1 MHIKSIILDGFKS
14 YGKRTEIKGFD
25 QQFNA
30 ITGLNG
36 TGKSNVLDSICFV
49 LGISNLSQVR
59 ATSLQDLV
67 YKSGQAGVRQASV
80 TLIFDNLNKAQSPI
94 GFENKD
100 EICIT
105 RQVVIGGK
113 NKYLLNG
120 RVVLNNRI
128 QDLFAS
134 VKLNINNPNFLI
146 MQGRV
151 TKVLNMKP
159 LEILS
164 MIEEAVGSKMFDQ
177 KMLKSMQIFQKK
189 SEKLTEFQSHL
200 DETIK
205 PRLAKLEKD
214 KILFLEFQRISKEID
229 YLTRIHV
236 SFKYVQL
243 RKFAGQY
250 EKKIEDIQTGIA
262 KHLQGIT
269 DAEEKIKAFVEE
281 IAAIEQ
287 EISGQ
292 TKTELK
298 ELEQNLKEV
307 ETSEA
312 KIQAEKNILTNG
324 IKAETKNLKAIEKTL
339 TDDKATYEKRV
350 GGMRSEEAVYNE
362 FQGVIEEDTKAF
374 ELAQK
379 NFEAVS
385 CGLEVNDEGQASS
398 LLEQLMK
405 AKEVASEENTTLKQ
419 CEMQLKNVQKQLQAK
434 RSEKHKKDS
443 TYVKE
448 KENMDR
454 IEKEL
459 HHLQQSLSQIHYEE
473 GSLEQLEQR
482 AGVLR
487 NELQRVQ
494 YDLDNNNSYR
504 YDFQYKNPEPNFDRR
519 RVFGMV
525 CRLFRVKDPKF
536 YMALETCA
544 GGSLYSVVT
553 DTDVTGKLILE
564 RGELQKRTT
573 MIPLNKIKTYTM
585 DQRIV
590 NKAKEVG
597 GRDQVFSALSLIE
610 YEPHL
615 EPVMK
620 FIFGGTFVCTDMNVA
635 KKVTYHREVMHRSVT
650 LEGDVL
656 DPEGSLSGGAA
667 ARNASALMQVAE
679 IDKNERMFQQKKG
692 ELGQVEGQIR

>member
-14 YGKRTEIKGFD
+14 YGKRTEVKGFD
-25 QQFNA
+25 PQFNA

-214 KILFLEFQRISKEID
+214 KILFLEYQRLSKEID
-229 YLTRIHV
+229 YLSRVHV
-236 SFKYVQL
+236 SYKYVQL

-250 EKKIEDIQTGIA
+250 EKKIDDIQTGIA
-262 KHLQGIT
+262 RHVQSIT
-269 DAEEKIKAFVEE
+269 EAEDKIKAYVEE
-281 IAAIEQ
+281 IAEMEQ
-287 EISGQ
+287 QISGQ

-298 ELEQNLKEV
+298 ELEQTLKEV
-307 ETSEA
+307 EMSEA
-312 KIQAEKNILTNG
+312 KVVAEKNILANG
-324 IKAETKNLKAIEKTL
+324 IKAETKNLKAVEKTL
-339 TDDKATYEKRV
+339 NDDKATHAKRV
-350 GGMRSEEAVYNE
+350 GGMTAEEEVYNQ
-362 FQGVIEEDTKAF
+362 FQELIETDTKDF

-419 CEMQLKNVQKQLQAK
+419 CEMQLKNVTKQLNAK

-448 KENMDR
+448 KDNMEK
-454 IEKEL
+454 IEREL
-459 HHLQQSLSQIHYEE
+459 VNLQ
-473 GSLEQLEQR
+473 
-482 AGVLR
+482 VR
-487 NELQRVQ
+487 N
-494 YDLDNNNSYR
+494 DD
-504 YDFQYKNPEPNFDRR
+504 
-519 RVFGMV
+519 
-525 CRLFRVKDPKF
+525 
-536 YMALETCA
+536 
-544 GGSLYSVVT
+544 
-553 DTDVTGKLILE
+553 
-564 RGELQKRTT
+564 
-573 MIPLNKIKTYTM
+573 
-585 DQRIV
+585 
-590 NKAKEVG
+590 
-597 GRDQVFSALSLIE
+597 
-610 YEPHL
+610 
-615 EPVMK
+615 
-620 FIFGGTFVCTDMNVA
+620 
-635 KKVTYHREVMHRSVT
+635 
-650 LEGDVL
+650 
-656 DPEGSLSGGAA
+656 
-667 ARNASALMQVAE
+667 
-679 IDKNERMFQQKKG
+679 DKQN
-692 ELGQVEGQIR
+692 